1 MKKKKKSR
9 TCIEIAHIKKK
20 KKLHRKKTN
29 KLTNQQKVGAKKRL
43 NKNVQALIM
52 EEAELWH
59 QQAALSRLRNSS
71 SCPGQSTVAQSGH
84 CWATGTSH
92 PGTCLQYSLPGPT
105 PHLLNHNFWEW
116 VLQICISIGSR
127 DDSDVCS
134 DSRATGNRQP
144 CHNHHLTQ
152 AQRTSRTS
160 LSSGEGVTIHPEPE
174 GARPASEH

>member
-9 TCIEIAHIKKK
+9 TCIEIAHIQKK

-43 NKNVQALIM
+43 NKNVQALIL

-59 QQAALSRLRNSS
+59 QAALSRLRNSS

>member
-1 MKKKKKSR
+1 MCHILKKKKKNY
-9 TCIEIAHIKKK
+9 TEK
-20 KKLHRKKTN
+20 N
-29 KLTNQQKVGAKKRL
+29 KLTNQPKVGAKKRL

-59 QQAALSRLRNSS
+59 QQVALSRLRNSS

-84 CWATGTSH
+84 CWAACTSH
-92 PGTCLQYSLPGPT
+92 LGTCLQYSLPGPT
-105 PHLLNHNFWEW
+105 PDLLNHNFWEW

-127 DDSDVCS
+127 GDSDVCS
-134 DSRATGNRQP
+134 DSRATGNREA

-160 LSSGEGVTIHPEPE
+160 LSSGEGVTIRAEPE
-174 GARPASEH
+174 GARLASEH